1 MLSYA
6 FFHHCQGG
14 SCQLPSAAER
24 SFLYSTVVDKDSLR
38 DLNTKT
44 GMERPSL
51 LHCPSYKL
59 VDALVAAFDENE
71 DKALTGSEKAVMLAT
86 LLAAPDVAANRVIAK
101 QGIRF
106 SRVNFYGACGRV
118 TLSEG
123 DLKPLSSFLDQSL
136 EVRKGLGKKIK
147 RQWPMEFTRYLSFQ
161 HRNCS
166 RSWK

>member
-1 MLSYA
+1 
-6 FFHHCQGG
+6 
-14 SCQLPSAAER
+14 
-24 SFLYSTVVDKDSLR
+24 
-38 DLNTKT
+38 
-44 GMERPSL
+44 MERPSL

-71 DKALTGSEKAVMLAT
+71 DKALTGSEKAVMLTT
-86 LLAAPDVAANRVIAK
+86 LLAAPDVAANRVISK

-106 SRVNFYGACGRV
+106 PRVNFYGACGRV

-136 EVRKGLGKKIK
+136 EVRKGLGKKMK
-147 RQWPMEFTRYLSFQ
+147 RRSNLHDRKSYAIFSFQ

-166 RSWK
+166 HSWK